1 MESSHVALII
11 LVITM
16 VMFVWGKVP
25 LVLTAICSALAMGIF
40 GVIPY
45 ATVFSGF
52 SNDTVM
58 LVTGAMVIGETLF
71 ETGVA
76 QKIGTVII
84 KVVGT
89 NERLFVVVCV
99 TFAALFSAVFSNVA
113 VVGMMLPL
121 MAGVAAS
128 SKGAIQKK
136 NAYMAVGFA
145 ANIGGGM
152 TLVGSSPNLILQ
164 GMLSDYGLETM
175 GFFDLTWISLP
186 RLIFFI
192 AFYATIGYNLQ
203 KKIFDFEEVCEN
215 ELAVE
220 VEQRQYDNR
229 KMIISLIILICMVV
243 GFVSGI
249 WSKGTVGMLC
259 AMACIMT
266 KCITPKQM
274 FERIDW
280 NAVWIMAGSLGFAAG
295 VAQSGAG
302 KLIADTVI
310 NMLGGNVSMF
320 ALLMIFTLLSVFL
333 ANIMSSTA
341 ASAMLGPIAFAM
353 CQSLGYEAK
362 PIAMVIVLGLNLAFL
377 TPIATPTVTMTLVGG
392 YRFSDYTKIGSL
404 VMLGSLIFTIIMY
417 PICFAL

>member
-1 MESSHVALII
+1 M
-11 LVITM
+11 
-16 VMFVWGKVP
+16 
-25 LVLTAICSALAMGIF
+25 
-40 GVIPY
+40 
-45 ATVFSGF
+45 
-52 SNDTVM
+52 
-58 LVTGAMVIGETLF
+58 
-71 ETGVA
+71 
-76 QKIGTVII
+76 
-84 KVVGT
+84 VGT

-203 KKIFDFEEVCEN
+203 KKIFDFEEVCEA